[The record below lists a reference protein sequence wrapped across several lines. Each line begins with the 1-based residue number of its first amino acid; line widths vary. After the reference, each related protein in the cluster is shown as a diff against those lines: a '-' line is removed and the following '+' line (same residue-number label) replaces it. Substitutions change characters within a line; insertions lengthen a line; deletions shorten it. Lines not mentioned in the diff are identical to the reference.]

1 MRTIHSLITT
11 GSPPFSQHFLRFRIT
26 GRLKGVILVRFRI
39 NLFFDFR
46 ENLTS
51 DIHQEIKCGDAF
63 PRDCEKS
70 RYRTYDGSCNNLNDP
85 TWGMANTRYGRL
97 LPANYGDGKIELKI
111 KLFSF
116 DEIRLDSGKEELIL
130 SKWEISGNAKVRL
143 SNAKSKLLLL
153 LLFLITI
160 ERACTNALWERKWIK
175 NRKVY
180 LHGKERC
187 DYDLYCNAKFVK
199 WNVKLSLKTS

>member
-1 MRTIHSLITT
+1 MISTRRLNAGTRFPGIVRSRDIERTTARATT
-11 GSPPFSQHFLRFRIT
+11 WTIPRGVWQTRDTADFCRRIT
-26 GRLKGVILVRFRI
+26 GTVRLNWKF
-39 NLFFDFR
+39 
-46 ENLTS
+46 
-51 DIHQEIKCGDAF
+51 Q
-63 PRDCEKS
+63 
-70 RYRTYDGSCNNLNDP
+70 
-85 TWGMANTRYGRL
+85 
-97 LPANYGDGKIELKI
+97 
-111 KLFSF
+111 LFSF

-199 WNVKLSLKTS
+199 WNVKLSLNFLAFAALRVIQSFLSSFTIDREKLLP